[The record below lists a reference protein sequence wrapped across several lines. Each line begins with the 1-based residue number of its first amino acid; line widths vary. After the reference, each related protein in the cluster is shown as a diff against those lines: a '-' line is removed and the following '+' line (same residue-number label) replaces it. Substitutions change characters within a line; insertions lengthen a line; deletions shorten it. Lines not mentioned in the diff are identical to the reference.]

1 MDKNSHSIKEGFD
14 SEPVYNEKNL
24 KIKMKSYK
32 GKNNKNFH
40 DHLIQGPHSI
50 CLSVLLT
57 DFVFKISKNYYQ
69 QVFLEKCKY
78 IVKGKKISR

>member
-32 GKNNKNFH
+32 GKTNKKF
-40 DHLIQGPHSI
+40 LIQGPHCI
-50 CLSVLLT
+50 CLSVLLI